1 MNVRPFFIV
10 QKVRTLMTLH
20 NELFAEQQGQN
31 DLFKTLPPGKI
42 DISSSFIVVSNY
54 EILMAK

>member
-1 MNVRPFFIV
+1 MNFL
-10 QKVRTLMTLH
+10 QK
-20 NELFAEQQGQN
+20 QQGQN
-31 DLFKTLPPGKI
+31 DLFKTLPLGKI

>member
-1 MNVRPFFIV
+1 
-10 QKVRTLMTLH
+10 MTLH